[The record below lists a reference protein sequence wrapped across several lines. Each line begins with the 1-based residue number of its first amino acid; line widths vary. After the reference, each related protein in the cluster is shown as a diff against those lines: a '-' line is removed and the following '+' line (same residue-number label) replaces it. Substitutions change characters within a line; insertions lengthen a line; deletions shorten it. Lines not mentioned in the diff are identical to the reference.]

1 LNKFPIPQRATTT
14 LRYRHYWKNMDC
26 DLLKPPPDVRGMTVL
41 AIEKFN
47 KTIQVPR
54 LWVPEEKSQSVL
66 PLVKKLLL
74 KMEKLKPVKP
84 LKYQEQEGREI
95 LLHPQPVKSW
105 QDLPTQ
111 ELEKHDI
118 KEENYDLTELNLCY
132 DNWRAD
138 EIMKSVLPANEEGLT
153 SYSRIGHIVHLNLRD
168 HLMPYKDLI
177 GQVLLQKVVGCKTV
191 VNKAASIDNT
201 YRNFQLDLLCGEA
214 VYQVET
220 KENGVFF
227 EFDFSKVYWNP
238 RLSTEHERIVQLL
251 KPQDVLYDVF
261 AGVGPFAVPAAKKQC
276 QVLANDLNPE
286 SYKWLQH
293 NMKRNKCLAQAQV
306 FNKDGRDFILNEI
319 REDLLKRW
327 QQPNVNNYKIHITM
341 NLPAMAVEFLSA
353 FRGLLAN
360 ETSIDFSQKNR
371 QFPLVHVYSF
381 AKGTNTKELVLQLV
395 EENLQLKLKDN
406 LEGVYFV
413 RNVAPNK
420 DMYRVSFYLTEE
432 ILMNPLTAIESNSNK
447 EGIKRKAKV
456 DEEDEMLES
465 SKCIT
470 IMGRRSK
477 QKTNGG
483 NKPGAAATSAI
494 NKSKKNKN
502 LFKVSDVKQKKKP
515 KEVQGKLKKIKE
527 AVTKKQEKVDANLR
541 DLHKD
546 LVVKKPQASTSK
558 PLKPTKKPAPN
569 TKNLSDKLGNFK
581 F

>member
-1 LNKFPIPQRATTT
+1 MLHGKVSSSIQIGVLLKFNKFPITQPATTT

-26 DLLKPPPDVRGMTVL
+26 DLLKPPSEVRGMTVL

-54 LWVPEEKSQSVL
+54 LWVPEEKSQRVL

-118 KEENYDLTELNLCY
+118 KEENYALTELNLSY

-306 FNKDGRDFILNEI
+306 FNKDGRDFILNEL

-327 QQPNVNNYKIHITM
+327 QQPNANNYKIHITM

-353 FRGLLAN
+353 FRGLFAK
-360 ETSIDFSQKNR
+360 ETSIDFSQENVN
-371 QFPLVHVYSF
+371 FPLVHVYSF

-432 ILMNPLTAIESNSNK
+432 ILKQPIAGSVANSDK
-447 EGIKRKAKV
+447 EGIKRKAEV
-456 DEEDEMLES
+456 DEDEMLES
-465 SKCIT
+465 SKC
-470 IMGRRSK
+470 
-477 QKTNGG
+477 
-483 NKPGAAATSAI
+483 
-494 NKSKKNKN
+494 
-502 LFKVSDVKQKKKP
+502 KVKCS
-515 KEVQGKLKKIKE
+515 
-527 AVTKKQEKVDANLR
+527 
-541 DLHKD
+541 
-546 LVVKKPQASTSK
+546 
-558 PLKPTKKPAPN
+558 
-569 TKNLSDKLGNFK
+569 
-581 F
+581 